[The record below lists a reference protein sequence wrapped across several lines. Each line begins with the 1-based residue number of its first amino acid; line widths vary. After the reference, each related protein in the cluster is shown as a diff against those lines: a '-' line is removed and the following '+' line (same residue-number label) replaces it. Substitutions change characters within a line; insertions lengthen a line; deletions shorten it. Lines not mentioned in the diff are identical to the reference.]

1 MSCGHLFYHHKIFKN
16 VIKIL
21 NTIPIVTCNTRNRLM
36 LSQNF
41 VVRLKSVKMFFM
53 SRSLLISDAC
63 NDQDLM
69 HVRTTC
75 VEGLSLVCQSTVTSE
90 EVCRLD
96 RKLSAG
102 HDWSCGGMDSNGDH
116 L

>member
-1 MSCGHLFYHHKIFKN
+1 
-16 VIKIL
+16 
-21 NTIPIVTCNTRNRLM
+21 M

-41 VVRLKSVKMFFM
+41 VVRLKSVKMIFM
-53 SRSLLISDAC
+53 PRSLVISDVC

-69 HVRTTC
+69 HVRDTC

-102 HDWSCGGMDSNGDH
+102 HDWSWGGRGQ
-116 L
+116 